1 MARQAVVQALSGPQ
15 TVLGRAK
22 GKLKE
27 ETATALRITD
37 CSVTTDTI
45 TILFSD
51 PVDITSNGP
60 TSATNPANY
69 TVFDSGTAFDPPK
82 SPGAAA
88 ITPSSDGK
96 TVAIKLGPKT
106 FGPGNS
112 VVVVATNLGLAASPG
127 VPALEEDP
135 QTIARQVPVKGGIGR
150 ITRDVEHAVAY
161 PILTEEVG
169 FPPSPVAAPAGGGP
183 QLPAGGVSLGQVAAK
198 AVTDVL
204 GWKVNASDPKGFV
217 GALTASFT
225 LTEVEGHTEAM
236 WVPRTYAV
244 QTDLGGGIIGAQ
256 ASLYSRAKDALDK
269 CLPLL
274 DGLYPLDPEADAEYV
289 KALREMARSQMN
301 EIVKELGAVGGPS
314 VLRVNTYF
322 QILLG
327 QTQISFTPG
336 VTKVEF
342 DPDKVKGTLGPQR
355 HLRDLLHEQSVF
367 EFGRG

>member
-60 TSATNPANY
+60 TSTTNPANY

-82 SPGAAA
+82 SPRAAA

-127 VPALEEDP
+127 VPALEKDP

-204 GWKVNASDPKGFV
+204 GWRVNASDPKGFV

-314 VLRVNTYF
+314 VLR
-322 QILLG
+322 
-327 QTQISFTPG
+327 
-336 VTKVEF
+336 
-342 DPDKVKGTLGPQR
+342 
-355 HLRDLLHEQSVF
+355 
-367 EFGRG
+367 